1 MIEMLR
7 AGLRLF
13 HLMTVPVEA
22 CIDGDR
28 TLHHNCLMIPHT
40 SYPLVSYTPHLHAI
54 KLN

>member
-1 MIEMLR
+1 MLR
-7 AGLRLF
+7 DLLRLF
-13 HLMTVPVEA
+13 HPITVSVGS
-22 CIDGDR
+22 CLDGDR